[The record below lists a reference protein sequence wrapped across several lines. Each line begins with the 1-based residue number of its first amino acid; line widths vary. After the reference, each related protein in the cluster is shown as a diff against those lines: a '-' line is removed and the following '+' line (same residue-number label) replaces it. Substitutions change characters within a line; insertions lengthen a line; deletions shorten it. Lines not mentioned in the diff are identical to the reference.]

1 MSDWSPKSLWD
12 RMRRTLEGW
21 MDPEAEVDEASVL
34 FYLTFVAPL
43 LITFVYAVRRVQ

>member
-21 MDPEAEVDEASVL
+21 MDRDAEVDEAAMF
-34 FYLTFVAPL
+34 FYLAYVAPIFLAFVL
-43 LITFVYAVRRVQ
+43 LVRR

>member
-21 MDPEAEVDEASVL
+21 IDPDVEVDEASLHFHLLFVFPILIVFVL
-34 FYLTFVAPL
+34 LT
-43 LITFVYAVRRVQ
+43 RR